1 MLGFCLLKISFVLK
15 KENASEERELNE
27 KFFKNLSNHQ
37 LTDTKVNFL
46 WRGLKFVPT
55 AVTNT
60 TNTRQQLLQDF
71 ELFTRWMPLPYIFYG
86 QNKEPHPLHAKSN
99 WIPLV
104 QQSVALESYLE
115 SVKTQ
120 LADIKMTKPK
130 QNLHYIKDT
139 TDFIIL

>member
-1 MLGFCLLKISFVLK
+1 
-15 KENASEERELNE
+15 
-27 KFFKNLSNHQ
+27 
-37 LTDTKVNFL
+37 
-46 WRGLKFVPT
+46 
-55 AVTNT
+55 
-60 TNTRQQLLQDF
+60 
-71 ELFTRWMPLPYIFYG
+71 MPLPYIFYG